1 MKKILFHQ
9 KPHNEKYVNISIYD
23 MEKKFQKKYDI
34 SYAWSWQLGCRIT
47 WISDKEFI
55 FNTLDDQNYLVSK
68 SINYENN
75 SEKFYPFSFFSIS
88 NNCKYAINLNF
99 NKLEKN
105 RPGYGY
111 LFSQKKF

>member
-1 MKKILFHQ
+1 M
-9 KPHNEKYVNISIYD
+9 
-23 MEKKFQKKYDI
+23 
-34 SYAWSWQLGCRIT
+34 
-47 WISDKEFI
+47 
-55 FNTLDDQNYLVSK
+55 DDQNYLVSK

-75 SEKFYPFSFFSIS
+75 SEKFTFSFFSIS

-111 LFSQKKF
+111 LFSQKNFNDNDNYIFIWNIESKKIEHLFDQNFFKNYMNKVFDDFISITHHGLLIIQIL